1 MDHRMTMQRLLV
13 RLTALIF
20 VLYGVGFIVAPALL
34 SQYVTG
40 AVPASA
46 SGLIDM
52 RATYGGMSLAIG
64 LLLLHLSRQSTPRT
78 GLLGVLL
85 LMLGMAGGR
94 VCGML
99 VDGAANPVMQ
109 VYLALEIIAALAAAA
124 LLARG

>member
-1 MDHRMTMQRLLV
+1 MTMQRLLV

-40 AVPASA
+40 AVPTSA

>member
-1 MDHRMTMQRLLV
+1 MTMQRLLV

>member
-40 AVPASA
+40 AVPTSA